1 MYICIA
7 WLYMHHVRA
16 SGGGGQKRA
25 SGTLK
30 LELQEVVSQVLGWG
44 WGTNLTPMQEQVLLA
59 AKPSL

>member
-16 SGGGGQKRA
+16 SGGRGQKRA

-44 WGTNLTPMQEQVLLA
+44 WGTNPN
-59 AKPSL
+59 PSQ